1 MTLSNTLTALELPL
15 KSLVVHPQNVRAPE
29 ATAAP
34 NAIAALAANIRAVG
48 LLQPLLV
55 QELSKGRYGVLAGAR
70 RLAALQAL
78 ASDRKEK
85 AFTAKMAVCC
95 QLVPRDAAATTVLS
109 LSENEMQLPM
119 DALSRYE
126 AFAALRATDGLDPA
140 GIAGIFGVSERAV
153 RETLRIGLVA
163 PEIREAHRADDITLD
178 TLKAF
183 TGHPDAAVQLAVFT
197 ALSGEQGS
205 LQAWQVRKA
214 LDARGVKIG
223 DALGAFVLEDYRAA
237 AGEIAAD
244 LIEEESV
251 LCDPGLV
258 QSLLAAKLDDLAEE
272 RRAELGFAWPEHRID
287 PDWLAFAGYDRVTPQ
302 PCALDAKTQARVD
315 KLTAKLDAI
324 AEAHDSAED
333 WDAQAELEAAHDA
346 LSARIDGLTTA
357 WSESDLQRAGIVA
370 IWQHGRLDLRVGFVR
385 PEDCNAIPELRP
397 GAAPGA
403 DGKQAGEEVGPKM
416 SNKLLADLAVER
428 ARAVGVALAGRPDQ
442 ARLYAD
448 WLIVSSIMPACRA
461 RVQSSLR
468 FFAATYAPNEVHTA
482 KSPEALEAAFG
493 SVEVQTHAAEA
504 GLPLNWAGQNDPVA
518 GFVALAAEDRDR
530 LVAWAVS
537 RTLEP
542 VASTAVH
549 DPMRAAIEAAV
560 LPDLRTLWRP
570 DARLLKRLTKPDLL
584 RILRDDLEMGQK
596 ADTLAGAK
604 KSEIVEKLDAL
615 FGGTDAT
622 LSAAQSAALARWC
635 PPGMQTVCSETAC
648 PERGDVPES
657 GVPAAPEVSVT
668 PEVLA
673 APALDAA

>member
-29 ATAAP
+29 TTAAP

-85 AFTAKMAVCC
+85 AFTAKMAVRC
-95 QLVPRDAAATTVLS
+95 QLVARDAAATAVLS

-126 AFAALRATDGLDPA
+126 AFAALRATGGLDPA

-183 TGHPDAAVQLAVFT
+183 TGHPDPAVQLAVFT
-197 ALSGEQGS
+197 ALSDAQGS
-205 LQAWQVRKA
+205 LQAWQVRNA

-223 DALGAFVLEDYRAA
+223 EALGAFVLEDYRAA

-272 RRAELGFAWPEHRID
+272 RRAALGFAWAEHRID
-287 PDWLAFAGYDRVTPQ
+287 PDWLAFADYDRVTPQ

-357 WSESDLQRAGIVA
+357 WSESDLQRAGIIA
-370 IWQHGRLDLRVGFVR
+370 IWQHGRLDLRVGLVR
-385 PEDCNAIPELRP
+385 PEDCAAIPELKL
-397 GAAPGA
+397 GA

-416 SNKLLADLAVER
+416 SNKLLGDLAVER

-448 WLIVSSIMPACRA
+448 WLIVSSILPACRA

-468 FFAATYAPNEVHTA
+468 FSAATYAPNEVHTA
-482 KSPEALEAAFG
+482 KSPAALEAAFG

-504 GLPLNWAGQNDPVA
+504 GLPLDWAGQNDPVA

-648 PERGDVPES
+648 PERGDASEPAES
-657 GVPAAPEVSVT
+657 DVPAAPEVFAA
-668 PEVLA
+668 PEVA
-673 APALDAA
+673 GARALDAA